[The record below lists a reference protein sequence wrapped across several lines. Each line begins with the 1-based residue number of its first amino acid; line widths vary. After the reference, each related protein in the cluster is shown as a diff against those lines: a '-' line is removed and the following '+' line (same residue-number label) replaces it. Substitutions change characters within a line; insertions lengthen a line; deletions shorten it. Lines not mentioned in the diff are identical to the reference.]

1 MEIVKIGLLAITAV
15 LLGLMIRSVK
25 PEFGVLIGITAC
37 TCIFILLIHKVEMI
51 LDYIDTIWQLIP
63 VDNRYIGLILKMI
76 GISYVAEF
84 STDICKDAGYQT
96 IAGQIEIFAKLSI
109 VLVSMPVMMSFLE
122 VIGEFL

>member
-25 PEFGVLIGITAC
+25 PEFGILIGITAC

-63 VDNRYIGLILKMI
+63 VDSRYIGLILKMI
-76 GISYVAEF
+76 GISYIAEF